1 MKTNFISFAALVIA
15 LTFVGCS
22 VKDDRLFQGEG
33 NRDKNTT
40 IVSDKQYME
49 AVKYEYKIA
58 PNDRLSIMT
67 YVQSGTDSQQMN
79 SMLANSDITR
89 QGLDSIDAA
98 TGLLVTQKG
107 EVRLPLIGSIKV
119 IGLTEDQAADK
130 LIQEYKKY
138 IRNPYVTVE
147 ITNQRIIVIGEVQQ
161 PGIVPVVNGTMNL
174 IEVISRTGY
183 LTKKASRTDI
193 QIIRGNLRDPEIRSV
208 DLTDG
213 KSLLTTNLLL
223 QPNDIVYVQARQM
236 SGFNKAFEES
246 MPFFTAVSTLLQ
258 PFVQMS
264 IIRDSASDD

>member
-1 MKTNFISFAALVIA
+1 MQMNFMALA
-15 LTFVGCS
+15 TFIILLVFTGCS
-22 VKDDRLFQGEG
+22 VKDDRLFQGE
-33 NRDKNTT
+33 RDQARTT
-40 IVSDKQYME
+40 PVTNEQYAE
-49 AVKYEYKIA
+49 AVEFEYKIA
-58 PNDRLSIMT
+58 PNDRLSIVT

-79 SMLANSDITR
+79 SMLANSDTTR

-98 TGLLVTQKG
+98 AGLLVTQKG

-119 IGLTEDQAADK
+119 TGLTEDQAANK
-130 LIQEYKKY
+130 LIEEYKKY

-183 LTKKASRTDI
+183 LTEKASRTNI
-193 QIIRGNLRDPEIRSV
+193 QIVRGNLRDPEIRSV

-213 KSLLTTNLLL
+213 RSLLTTNLLL

-236 SGFNKAFEES
+236 SGFNKAFNET
-246 MPFFTAVSTLLQ
+246 MPFFQAVSTILA
-258 PFVQMS
+258 PFVQMT
-264 IIRDSASDD
+264 IIRSELLK